1 MAVGHVPTC
10 HSLHLRA
17 CQQASYEKELMG
29 KILAVTT
36 EQALAALRTHLV
48 PLFDTSASTLVV
60 VVPTNKV

>member
-1 MAVGHVPTC
+1 
-10 HSLHLRA
+10 
-17 CQQASYEKELMG
+17 MG